1 MYTIEYDIQLNEA
14 GRPYV
19 ELPDDYENQPEDR
32 FFSIEMTRY
41 ILQDLIYRRGSELDD
56 NTNKHLDNTINLLG
70 QISDEMAEIL
80 FGEMRR
86 MGDVEMMLNSKY
98 HVQVQSITE
107 RDNLPE
113 TNIYYSNK
121 IYDRKEG
128 LKVLVVEDMKIYE
141 LTNGIS
147 NENWKEI

>member
-41 ILQDLIYRRGSELDD
+41 ILQDLIYRRSTELDE

-70 QISDEMAEIL
+70 QVSDEMAEIL

-86 MGDVEMMLNSKY
+86 MADVEIMLNPKY
-98 HVQVQSITE
+98 HIQIESIE
-107 RDNLPE
+107 DRNALPE
-113 TNIYYSNK
+113 KFIYYNNK
-121 IYDRKEG
+121 IFDRIVG
-128 LKVLVVEDMKIYE
+128 LRVLVTKEMKIYE
-141 LTNGIS
+141 LTEGIT